1 MSTQSADELPGNR
14 DEHDRPDDPY
24 ASTGSPSGTPAI
36 SSPAAKQQKAKLQSV
51 IALAFFVW
59 TLNLAGV
66 ATPRLNQ
73 NEPKL
78 GCANVHSVY
87 RWNPLR
93 FQYGAQNLSVGGRML
108 RWALIFLVVAI
119 VAGVLG
125 FAGIMVAAAAIA
137 KLLFYLFLVLF
148 LISLVLGLVRRT

>member
-1 MSTQSADELPGNR
+1 M
-14 DEHDRPDDPY
+14 
-24 ASTGSPSGTPAI
+24 
-36 SSPAAKQQKAKLQSV
+36 
-51 IALAFFVW
+51 
-59 TLNLAGV
+59 
-66 ATPRLNQ
+66 
-73 NEPKL
+73 
-78 GCANVHSVY
+78 HSVY